1 MDLVSQLNNNS
12 IQSGVRPAQMDAVG
26 AMLEEPLTEQELRTW
41 LTRREV
47 MSALKRLR
55 TCRNG
60 HAQCSTHEGG
70 PCHARLLDRIHAAAR
85 DRALDMVTC
94 GNGRAQVRSAI
105 IREYPALGQDTL
117 ELIVDEA
124 FSLANAD

>member
-1 MDLVSQLNNNS
+1 MDV
-12 IQSGVRPAQMDAVG
+12 VG
-26 AMLEEPLTEQELRTW
+26 AMLKEPLTEQELRTW

-55 TCRNG
+55 TCHDG
-60 HAQCSTHEGG
+60 HARCSTHEGG
-70 PCHARLLDRIHAAAR
+70 PCHASLLDRIHSAAR
-85 DRALDMVTC
+85 ARALDMVAR
-94 GNGRAQVRSAI
+94 GNGRAQVQGAI
-105 IREYPALGQDTL
+105 IREYPALGQDSL